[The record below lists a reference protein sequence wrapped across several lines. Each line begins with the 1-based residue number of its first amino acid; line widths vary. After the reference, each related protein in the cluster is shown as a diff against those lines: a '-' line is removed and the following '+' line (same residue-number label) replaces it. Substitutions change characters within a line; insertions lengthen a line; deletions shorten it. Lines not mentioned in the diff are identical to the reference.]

1 MARRAPGPSSR
12 IPLVLLA
19 SCALV
24 TASAARAGG
33 YPGSRGPATP
43 LRQALWT
50 ARYTAGPRTNSTA
63 YAVGVSPDGSMVFVT
78 GASYGPGG
86 ATVAYDAATGAQ
98 LWATPSVP
106 TPKALALSPAGT
118 VVFVAGVDE
127 SSTGDYATIAYDA
140 ATGRELW
147 TATYNG
153 GNNYYD
159 AATAM
164 GISPDGGV
172 VFVTGH
178 SDKILD
184 QVASYATVA
193 YDAATGDQLWVSRY
207 DGPGRYSQARALG
220 VSSDGGAVFVTGQS
234 SGSNGQPDYATVAYD
249 AATGGQLWVTRYDVP
264 GISVAYA
271 LGVSPDGQA
280 VFVTGESTGAG
291 STDDD
296 YTTIAYNSV
305 SGLQLWIA
313 NYNGTGD
320 RDDTAYALG
329 VSPDGS
335 HVFVTG
341 SSYGQSTTDIATVAY
356 DAATGG
362 QSWVAR
368 YADQQDGDAFP
379 TALGVSPDGSA
390 VFVAGVQSIP
400 SVYITIA
407 YTADTGTAKWA
418 ARFAQLSKGSEA
430 NALAVSPDGA
440 DVFVTGWFIDHN
452 GFEDFATVAYPS
464 GIG

>member
-1 MARRAPGPSSR
+1 
-12 IPLVLLA
+12 
-19 SCALV
+19 
-24 TASAARAGG
+24 
-33 YPGSRGPATP
+33 
-43 LRQALWT
+43 QALWT

-98 LWATPSVP
+98 LWVTPSDATPQ
-106 TPKALALSPAGT
+106 ALAVSPDGAR
-118 VVFVAGVDE
+118 VFVAGTMGVPA
-127 SSTGDYATIAYDA
+127 DYVTI
-140 ATGRELW
+140 
-147 TATYNG
+147 
-153 GNNYYD
+153 
-159 AATAM
+159 
-164 GISPDGGV
+164 
-172 VFVTGH
+172 
-178 SDKILD
+178 
-184 QVASYATVA
+184 
-193 YDAATGDQLWVSRY
+193 
-207 DGPGRYSQARALG
+207 
-220 VSSDGGAVFVTGQS
+220 
-234 SGSNGQPDYATVAYD
+234 AYD

-280 VFVTGESTGAG
+280 VFVTGETTGAG
-291 STDDD
+291 STNDD
-296 YTTIAYNSV
+296 YTTIAYSSV

-379 TALGVSPDGSA
+379 TSLGVSPDGSA

-407 YTADTGTAKWA
+407 YTADTGPAKWA
-418 ARFAQLSKGSEA
+418 PRSAQLSKGSEA

-464 GIG
+464 